1 MFLNY
6 CFKNKKVASRKSRA
20 SPSRE
25 GNDIGITSRGSRAP
39 QVGGGGDGMKWNI
52 FQKYP
57 NIRKV

>member
-1 MFLNY
+1 VFLNY

-39 QVGGGGDGMKWNI
+39 QVGGGRRGEMEHFSEI
-52 FQKYP
+52 P
-57 NIRKV
+57 RNIRKV